1 MAKELE
7 IVRSA
12 QQSAPTHVD
21 AEYQAR
27 MTEMGSALE
36 SMSMSHQSSVAEQ
49 ERQNAVRS
57 QMKEMQ
63 ARLAKLEKAI
73 PTTATVS
80 LSSKKR

>member
-7 IVRSA
+7 TVRNA
-12 QQSAPTHVD
+12 QQSSPTHVD
-21 AEYQAR
+21 AEYHAR

-36 SMSMSHQSSVAEQ
+36 SMSLSQQSTAAEQ
-49 ERQNAVRS
+49 ERQRAVRG

-63 ARLAKLEKAI
+63 ARLTKLEKAI
-73 PTTATVS
+73 PTTTAVS